1 MTRKVTHEVKLPKS
15 LTVAIYIIA
24 VALVLNVAKPFI
36 ATSPA
41 FAELYQGDRLNV
53 KITNFPDFPDAMEI
67 YGTIS
72 TCEECM

>member
-24 VALVLNVAKPFI
+24 VALVLNVAKPFV

-41 FAELYQGDRLNV
+41 FAELYHGDQLKV
-53 KITNFPDFPDAMEI
+53 TITNFPDSMEVS
-67 YGTIS
+67 GTVR
-72 TCEECM
+72 TCELC

>member
-24 VALVLNVAKPFI
+24 VALVLNVAKPFV

-41 FAELYQGDRLNV
+41 FAELYGGEEFQV
-53 KITNFPDFPDAMEI
+53 TITNFPGVMEV
-67 YGTIS
+67 YGTVS
-72 TCEECM
+72 TCEQCM

>member
-24 VALVLNVAKPFI
+24 VALVLNVAKPFV

-41 FAELYQGDRLNV
+41 FAELSYGDKLKLEVTHSGQMYVN
-53 KITNFPDFPDAMEI
+53 
-67 YGTIS
+67 
-72 TCEECM
+72 